1 MSYYKVNKEKK
12 IKLKNYI
19 YIYLFLVFF
28 MFLTSC
34 AKHNAPIAKQ
44 TYHDLTSHYNGF
56 FNAKENYNTQLKNL
70 EETRKDNYDK
80 ILSISP
86 YGKIEDI
93 SSKND
98 ALNVTI
104 EKARLVIQTHQERE
118 KGKNYTKNE
127 DNSVSNWADDAF
139 LLIGKSYYYQGQMDS
154 AISCF
159 RYITANFNDGVDARN
174 KKKIKKQKN
183 SKKLKAKAKK
193 QEDKQIEALKK
204 GKDIRPKKKL
214 TVHEPSISEAMVW
227 LAKAYIENNQLTEAQ
242 SVLTF
247 IEADKNFIKNYDRD
261 VAQTKA
267 ALQLKLNSYER
278 AVEDLD
284 KAISYKKKQSKN
296 ARMQFISAQL
306 YEALNQ
312 SEKAAEYYK
321 KSIKGNNNFE
331 MVFYAQLKLIQ
342 MNRKADN
349 VDKATKKLVAKMLRD
364 NKNKDFYDQL
374 YYEKALIALQD
385 GEKENAEKFLKKSVE
400 VSTNNNKQ
408 KAKSLVQLA
417 DIYYEDENYSG
428 AQLFYDSSLTYIDS
442 SFTNYE
448 VVQNRASV
456 LTELISYLNTI
467 SLNDSLLALSKLNN
481 KDLEAML
488 YKKAVDE
495 VDKLIKEEKEQKDKN
510 LQVANS
516 NEKNNKGS
524 WYFYSSSSRTNGYK
538 KFKQTW
544 GDIILDDN
552 WRRSNKSS
560 DAEFAENENDS
571 EDEYMSR
578 INTTYE
584 NMLAAVPNSEEAKTE
599 LKNNIIEAYYNAGV
613 LYKVDLENI
622 PKSIEMFEKLNTL
635 YASNKYKPEAY
646 YFLYT
651 LYNDSDKKAKANE
664 AKSSLLKEF
673 PDSKYANLIK
683 NPSKFN
689 EQEIENY
696 YDNLYALYTN
706 EQYDQVIT
714 KVDDAKT
721 KFQNNPIQAKFDLIK
736 ALSIGGK
743 KQLEEFKQSL
753 SYVVN
758 QHKDTEE
765 QRKASEILAYLDGQN
780 PILDNNNIENNS
792 ISTPNKNS
800 ISKDKIDK
808 LNKPDKINE
817 GSKDGLKIN
826 LGNKEFNIGGKNKS
840 KSEELK
846 KEGE

>member
-1 MSYYKVNKEKK
+1 
-12 IKLKNYI
+12 
-19 YIYLFLVFF
+19 

-44 TYHDLTSHYNGF
+44 TYHDLTSHYNGY

-70 EETRKDNYDK
+70 AENRKDNYDQ

-86 YGKIEDI
+86 YGNIKDI
-93 SSKND
+93 SAQND

-118 KGKNYTKNE
+118 KGKNYKKND

-139 LLIGKSYYYQGQMDS
+139 LIIGQSYYYQGQMDS

-159 RYITANFNDGVDARN
+159 RYITSNFNDGVDARS

-193 QEDKQIEALKK
+193 IEKKQIEALKK

-214 TVHEPSISEAMVW
+214 TVHEPANSEAMVW
-227 LAKAYIENNQLTEAQ
+227 LAKAYIENDQLTEAQ

-267 ALQLKLNSYER
+267 DLQLKLNSYDR
-278 AVEDLD
+278 AIEDIE

-306 YEALNQ
+306 YEAQNK
-312 SEKAAEYYK
+312 SDRAAELYK

-331 MVFYAQLKLIQ
+331 MIFYAQLKLIQ

-349 VDKATKKLVAKMLRD
+349 VDKATKRLIAKMLRD
-364 NKNKDFYDQL
+364 NKNRDFYDQL

-385 GEKENAEKFLKKSVE
+385 DEREDAEKYLKKSIE
-400 VSTNNNKQ
+400 VSTNNDKQ
-408 KAKSLVQLA
+408 KAKSIVQLA
-417 DIYYEDENYSG
+417 DIYYDEENYKG
-428 AQLFYDSSLTYIDS
+428 AQMYYDSSLTYIDS
-442 SFTNYE
+442 SFTNYGT
-448 VVQNRASV
+448 VQSRASV
-456 LTELISYLNTI
+456 LTELIEYLNTI
-467 SLNDSLLALSKLNN
+467 SLNDSLLALSKLSN
-481 KDLEAML
+481 KELEALL

-495 VDKLIKEEKEQKDKN
+495 VDRQIKEEKEQKDNN
-510 LQVANS
+510 LQAANS
-516 NEKNNKGS
+516 SGKNNKGS

-538 KFKQTW
+538 KFKQVW
-544 GDIILDDN
+544 GDITLEDN

-560 DAEFAENENDS
+560 DAEFADGDKDNG
-571 EDEYMSR
+571 DEYMSR
-578 INTTYE
+578 INATYE
-584 NMLAAVPNSEEAKTE
+584 AMLEAVPNSEEEKTE
-599 LKNNIIEAYYNAGV
+599 LKNNIIDAYYGSGV
-613 LYKVDLENI
+613 LYKVDLDNI
-622 PKSIEMFEKLNTL
+622 PKSIEMFEKLNNL
-635 YASNKYKPEAY
+635 YASNKYKAEAY

-651 LYNDSDKKAKANE
+651 LYTDSDKKSKAND
-664 AKSSLLKEF
+664 AKSIILGEF
-673 PDSKYANLIK
+673 PNSKYASLIK
-683 NPSKFN
+683 NPNKYN
-689 EQEIENY
+689 EKEIEDY
-696 YDNLYALYTN
+696 YDNLYTLYTK

-714 KVDDAKT
+714 KVDEAKT
-721 KFQNNPIQAKFDLIK
+721 KFENNPIQAKYDLIK

-743 KQLEEFKQSL
+743 KQLEEFKASL

-758 QHKDTEE
+758 EHKNTEE
-765 QRKASEILAYLDGQN
+765 EKKATEILAYLNGQN
-780 PILDNNNIENNS
+780 PVLDNNPSPTNTINTPVNNGG
-792 ISTPNKNS
+792 KNTL
-800 ISKDKIDK
+800 SKDKIDK
-808 LNKPDKINE
+808 IKTPEKIDE
-817 GSKDGLKIN
+817 KSRDGLKIN
-826 LGNKEFNIGGKNKS
+826 IGKKEFNIGGKNKVDS
-840 KSEELK
+840 KDTK